1 MNGSFSIKS
10 ILKDVFA
17 EIENRALGESYA
29 GIAVNFYDLD
39 AMTQGLKGGDFIL
52 FGGRPAMGKT
62 SFSLN
67 IAKNIGQLQDL
78 PVCIF
83 TLNLKKE
90 LLSYR
95 LLSMELGIESGRLRT
110 GRITKEEWPLLGE
123 GINSL
128 SNSPIHIIDIPNI
141 GTTEINKICQKIK
154 EESNTKRL
162 GLVMIDDLQ
171 FMNQKEDNYE
181 ISKEECMDIFAKRLK
196 NLAINLDV
204 PLILN
209 TQLSRDVEWRENKR
223 PIIRDIPGTDGLI
236 NNADIIMMIYRDEFY
251 DPESEDRGLAEISIH
266 KNTNGPLGTIRLL
279 FEPQFTRFRNL
290 KS

>member
-1 MNGSFSIKS
+1 
-10 ILKDVFA
+10 
-17 EIENRALGESYA
+17 
-29 GIAVNFYDLD
+29 
-39 AMTQGLKGGDFIL
+39 MTQGLKGGDFIL

-67 IAKNIGQLQDL
+67 IARNIGQLQDL

-181 ISKEECMDIFAKRLK
+181 INKEECMDLFAKRLK

-251 DPESEDRGLAEISIH
+251 NPESEDRGLTEISIH

>member
-1 MNGSFSIKS
+1 MNESFDIKS
-10 ILKDVFA
+10 ILKNVF
-17 EIENRALGESYA
+17 EDIENKSLGESIS
-29 GIAVNFYDLD
+29 GIPVNFYDLD

>member
-1 MNGSFSIKS
+1 MNRSFSIKS

-17 EIENRALGESYA
+17 EIENRALGESLA
-29 GIAVNFYDLD
+29 GIPVNFYDLD

-110 GRITKEEWPLLGE
+110 GRITKEEWPLLAE

-128 SNSPIHIIDIPNI
+128 SNSSIHIIDISNI

-154 EESNTKRL
+154 DESNTKRL

-181 ISKEECMDIFAKRLK
+181 ISKEECMDLFAKRLK

-223 PIIRDIPGTDGLI
+223 PVIRDIPGTDGLI

-251 DPESEDRGLAEISIH
+251 DPESEDRGLAEIIIH
-266 KNTNGPLGTIRLL
+266 KNRNGPVGTCKLL

>member
-29 GIAVNFYDLD
+29 GIPVNFYDLD

-123 GINSL
+123 AVNSL
-128 SNSPIHIIDIPNI
+128 SNSPIHIIDISNI

-154 EESNTKRL
+154 DESNTKRL
-162 GLVMIDDLQ
+162 GLLMIDDLQ

-181 ISKEECMDIFAKRLK
+181 INKEECMDLFAKRLK
-196 NLAINLDV
+196 NLAINLEV

>member
-29 GIAVNFYDLD
+29 GIPVNFYDLD

-196 NLAINLDV
+196 NLDINLDV
-204 PLILN
+204 PLILI

>member
-1 MNGSFSIKS
+1 MKESFDIKS

-29 GIAVNFYDLD
+29 GIPVNFYDLD

-128 SNSPIHIIDIPNI
+128 SNSPIHIIDISNI

-266 KNTNGPLGTIRLL
+266 KNTSGPLGTIRLL

>member
-29 GIAVNFYDLD
+29 GIPVNFYDLD

-141 GTTEINKICQKIK
+141 GTNEINKICQKMK

>member
-29 GIAVNFYDLD
+29 GIPVNFYDLD

-181 ISKEECMDIFAKRLK
+181 INKEEYMDLFAKRLK
-196 NLAINLDV
+196 NLAINLEV

>member
-1 MNGSFSIKS
+1 MNESFDIKS
-10 ILKDVFA
+10 ILKNVF
-17 EIENRALGESYA
+17 EDIENKALGESIS
-29 GIAVNFYDLD
+29 GIPVNFYDLD

-52 FGGRPAMGKT
+52 LGGRPAMGKT

-95 LLSMELGIESGRLRT
+95 LLSMELGIESGRLIT

-123 GINSL
+123 AVNSL
-128 SNSPIHIIDIPNI
+128 SNSPIHIIDISNI
-141 GTTEINKICQKIK
+141 GTTEINKISQRIK
-154 EESNTKRL
+154 DESNTKRL
-162 GLVMIDDLQ
+162 GLIMIDDLQ

-181 ISKEECMDIFAKRLK
+181 ISKEECMDLFAKRLK

-223 PIIRDIPGTDGLI
+223 PVIRDIPGTDGLI
-236 NNADIIMMIYRDEFY
+236 NNTDIIMMIYRDEFY

>member
-1 MNGSFSIKS
+1 MNESFDIKS
-10 ILKDVFA
+10 ILKNVF
-17 EIENRALGESYA
+17 EDIENKSLGESIS
-29 GIAVNFYDLD
+29 GIPVNFYDLD

-52 FGGRPAMGKT
+52 LGGRPAMGKT

-67 IAKNIGQLQDL
+67 IARNIGLHQDL

>member
-1 MNGSFSIKS
+1 MNESFDIKS
-10 ILKDVFA
+10 ILKNVF
-17 EIENRALGESYA
+17 EDIENKSLGESIS
-29 GIAVNFYDLD
+29 GIPVNFYDLD

-52 FGGRPAMGKT
+52 LGGRPAMGKT

-67 IAKNIGQLQDL
+67 IARNIGLHQDL

-95 LLSMELGIESGRLRT
+95 LLSMELGIESGRLIT

-123 GINSL
+123 AVNSL
-128 SNSPIHIIDIPNI
+128 SNSPIHIIDISNI
-141 GTTEINKICQKIK
+141 GTTEINKISQRIK
-154 EESNTKRL
+154 DESNTKRL
-162 GLVMIDDLQ
+162 GLIMIDDLQ

-181 ISKEECMDIFAKRLK
+181 ISKEECMDLFAKRLK

-209 TQLSRDVEWRENKR
+209 TQLSRDLEWRENKR
-223 PIIRDIPGTDGLI
+223 PVIRDIPGTDGLV
-236 NNADIIMMIYRDEFY
+236 NNADIIMMIYRDEY
-251 DPESEDRGLAEISIH
+251 YNADSEDRGITEISIH
-266 KNTNGPLGTIRLL
+266 KNRNGPLGTCKLL

-290 KS
+290 KF

>member
-29 GIAVNFYDLD
+29 GIPVNFYDLD

-171 FMNQKEDNYE
+171 LMNQKEDNYE

>member
-1 MNGSFSIKS
+1 MNESFDIKS

-17 EIENRALGESYA
+17 EIENRALGESLA
-29 GIAVNFYDLD
+29 GIPVHFYDLD

-52 FGGRPAMGKT
+52 LGGRPAMGKT

-67 IAKNIGQLQDL
+67 IARNIAILRDL

-83 TLNLKKE
+83 SMNVKKDI
-90 LLSYR
+90 LSYR

-128 SNSPIHIIDIPNI
+128 SNSPIHIIDISNI
-141 GTTEINKICQKIK
+141 GTTEINKICQRIK
-154 EESNTKRL
+154 DESNTKRL
-162 GLVMIDDLQ
+162 GLIVIDDLQ
-171 FMNQKEDNYE
+171 LMNQKEDNYE
-181 ISKEECMDIFAKRLK
+181 ISKEECMDLFAKRLK
-196 NLAINLDV
+196 NLAVNIDV
-204 PLILN
+204 PIILN

-223 PIIRDIPGTDGLI
+223 PVIRDIPGTDGLI
-236 NNADIIMMIYRDEFY
+236 NNADIIMMLYRDEYY
-251 DPESEDRGLAEISIH
+251 DADSEDRGITEISIH
-266 KNTNGPLGTIRLL
+266 KNRNGPLGTIKLL

>member
-29 GIAVNFYDLD
+29 GIPVNFYDLD

>member
-1 MNGSFSIKS
+1 MNESFDIKS

-39 AMTQGLKGGDFIL
+39 AMTQGLKGGDLIL

-95 LLSMELGIESGRLRT
+95 LLSMELGIER

-181 ISKEECMDIFAKRLK
+181 INKEE
-196 NLAINLDV
+196 
-204 PLILN
+204 
-209 TQLSRDVEWRENKR
+209 
-223 PIIRDIPGTDGLI
+223 
-236 NNADIIMMIYRDEFY
+236 
-251 DPESEDRGLAEISIH
+251 
-266 KNTNGPLGTIRLL
+266 
-279 FEPQFTRFRNL
+279 
-290 KS
+290 

>member
-29 GIAVNFYDLD
+29 GIPVNFYDLD

-181 ISKEECMDIFAKRLK
+181 MNKEECMDLFAKRLK
-196 NLAINLDV
+196 NLAINLEV